1 MNRRQLKA
9 KFEKDVNLAVK
20 KLKKLNPE
28 KIILYGSL
36 ARGDFDED
44 SDIDLL
50 IIKKGVDRIKPH
62 IRIYQAL
69 HALEGEVFRVEPRVY
84 SPQEI
89 DSVPKNN
96 FFLNEALGT
105 GKVIYEKQS

>member
-1 MNRRQLKA
+1 MNRQQLKK
-9 KFEKDVNLAVK
+9 KFERDVQKAVE
-20 KLKKLNPE
+20 KLRHYDPE
-28 KIILYGSL
+28 KIILYGSV
-36 ARGDFDED
+36 ARGDFNED

-50 IIKKGVDRIKPH
+50 IIKQGVDRIKPH

-96 FFLNEALGT
+96 FFLQEALET
-105 GKVIYEKQS
+105 GQVIYEKRS